1 MFTLESLRTLLLWS
15 LAINTVLLGVWFAGF
30 VWTHDAQYRLHTRW
44 FRLSPET
51 FDAIHYA
58 GMALFEIGIFLLNLA
73 PLLGL
78 YLMGA

>member
-1 MFTLESLRTLLLWS
+1 MITLESLRTLLLWN
-15 LAINTVLLGVWFAGF
+15 LAVNTALLCLWFAGF
-30 VWTHDAQYRLHTRW
+30 AWAHDALYRWHTRW

-51 FDAIHYA
+51 FDALHYA
-58 GMALFEIGIFLLNLA
+58 GMALFKIGIFLLNLA

>member
-1 MFTLESLRTLLLWS
+1 MIALASLRTLLFWS
-15 LAINTVLLGVWFAGF
+15 LAVNTTLLCLWFAGF
-30 VWTHDAQYRLHTRW
+30 VWAHDALYRWHTHW

-58 GMALFEIGIFLLNLA
+58 GMALFKIGIFLLNLA
-73 PLLGL
+73 PLPGL

>member
-1 MFTLESLRTLLLWS
+1 MIARASLRTLLIWS
-15 LAINTVLLGVWFAGF
+15 LAINAALLCVWFAGL
-30 VWTHDAQYRLHTRW
+30 VWAHDALYRWHSRW

-51 FDAIHYA
+51 FDTLHYA
-58 GMALFEIGIFLLNLA
+58 GIALFKIGIFLLNLA

>member
-1 MFTLESLRTLLLWS
+1 MITLASLRTLLFWS
-15 LAINTVLLGVWFAGF
+15 LAVNAVLLCAWFSGIVWA
-30 VWTHDAQYRLHTRW
+30 HDTLHRWHTRW

-51 FDAIHYA
+51 FDAIHDA
-58 GMALFEIGIFLLNLA
+58 GMALFKIGIFLLNLA

>member
-1 MFTLESLRTLLLWS
+1 MITLESLRTVLLWS

-30 VWTHDAQYRLHTRW
+30 VWAHDALYRWHTRW
-44 FRLSPET
+44 FHLSPAT
-51 FDAIHYA
+51 FDAVHYA